1 MAGIIMFVYIITNVS
16 MSMYAL
22 SFADYALAIFPFL
35 NRKLIAFIILT
46 LFFVINLLGVDKM
59 AKVQNAVVA
68 VMLIAL
74 LLFVGFGIG
83 KVQPDYL
90 TQDFLTNGIG
100 GIFRLGISHLP

>member
-1 MAGIIMFVYIITNVS
+1 

-83 KVQPDYL
+83 KV
-90 TQDFLTNGIG
+90 
-100 GIFRLGISHLP
+100 